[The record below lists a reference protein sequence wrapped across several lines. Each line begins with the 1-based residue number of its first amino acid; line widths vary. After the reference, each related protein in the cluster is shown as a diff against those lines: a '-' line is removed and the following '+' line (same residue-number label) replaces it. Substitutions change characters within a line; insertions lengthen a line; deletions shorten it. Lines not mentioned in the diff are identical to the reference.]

1 MDICKFEILLY
12 LESLN
17 TIETIMNKY
26 IFIILLISL
35 ITVSSCSINKIVIR
49 QMEPILQQS
58 SNALYEESDL
68 QLAEQALAANLKL
81 VEGLLKN
88 DPTNEE
94 LLLLLAQGYAGYALG
109 FVEDIDSERAKLF
122 YLRARDFALR
132 VLRKDQAFLNAE
144 NNNLETLTKVVNTY
158 DVSKVAPLFW
168 AGFAGAGYIN
178 LDLGNPMALLDL
190 PKIQLFMDRVE
201 AVKPSFYYGAV
212 YLYQGSV
219 LGMKP
224 IIMGGNPE
232 KAKEYFEKNL
242 ELNNKKFLL
251 AYIYM
256 AKYYAAKI
264 LDEKL
269 FDQYLKIVEEA
280 PVDIIPEMTLIT
292 QIAKYK
298 AKLLKK
304 SKEDIF

>member
-1 MDICKFEILLY
+1 MFGNNMSKKNYLILIFTLFVFSAC
-12 LESLN
+12 SLN
-17 TIETIMNKY
+17 K
-26 IFIILLISL
+26 II
-35 ITVSSCSINKIVIR
+35 IR

-58 SNALYEESDL
+58 STALYEESDL

-88 DPTNEE
+88 DPQNEQ
-94 LLLLLAQGYAGYALG
+94 LLLLLAQGYSGYALG
-109 FVEDIDSERAKLF
+109 FVEDTDPERAKVF
-122 YLRARDFALR
+122 YLRARDYALQ

-144 NNNLETLTKVVNTY
+144 QNNLDEFTTVLNTYNATKVP
-158 DVSKVAPLFW
+158 ALFW

-178 LDLGNPMALLDL
+178 LDLGNPMALMDL
-190 PKIQLFMDRVE
+190 PKVQLMMDRVE
-201 AVKPSFYYGAV
+201 AVDASYYYGAV

-224 IIMGGNPE
+224 VIMGGNPE

-242 ELNNKKFLL
+242 ELNNKNFLL

-256 AKYYAAKI
+256 AKYYAAKT

-269 FDQYLKIVEEA
+269 YDQYIKTVIDTSIDVL
-280 PVDIIPEMTLIT
+280 PEMRLIN
-292 QIAKYK
+292 QIAKRK
-298 AKLLKK
+298 SELLIR

>member
-1 MDICKFEILLY
+1 
-12 LESLN
+12 
-17 TIETIMNKY
+17 MNKFY
-26 IFIILLISL
+26 LLILLILVVTL
-35 ITVSSCSINKIVIR
+35 ISCSMNQIIIR

-68 QLAEQALAANLKL
+68 QIAEQALASNLKL

-88 DPTNEE
+88 DPQNEE

-109 FVEDIDSERAKLF
+109 FVEDVNPERAKLF
-122 YLRARDFALR
+122 YLRARDYALK
-132 VLRKDQAFLNAE
+132 VLRKDKTFLNAE
-144 NNNLETLTKVVNTY
+144 NNSLEALAKVVNTY
-158 DVSKVAPLFW
+158 DASKVSPLFW
-168 AGFAGAGYIN
+168 AGFAGAGYLN
-178 LDLGNPMALLDL
+178 LDLGNPMALLDF

-201 AVKPSFYYGAV
+201 AVNPSFYYGAV

-224 IIMGGNPE
+224 VIMGGNPE

-242 ELNNKKFLL
+242 ELNDKKFLL

-256 AKYYAAKI
+256 AKYYAAKV
-264 LDEKL
+264 LDEES

-280 PVDIIPEMTLIT
+280 PVDIIPDITLIS
-292 QIAKYK
+292 QIAKRK
-298 AKLLKK
+298 AKLLFK
-304 SKEDIF
+304 SKENIF

>member
-1 MDICKFEILLY
+1 
-12 LESLN
+12 
-17 TIETIMNKY
+17 MNKH
-26 IFIILLISL
+26 IFIVLLISL
-35 ITVSSCSINKIVIR
+35 ITISSCSINKIVIR

-88 DPTNEE
+88 DPKNEE
-94 LLLLLAQGYAGYALG
+94 LLLLLAKGYAGYAMG
-109 FVEDIDSERAKLF
+109 FVEDIDPERAKLF
-122 YLRARDFALR
+122 YLRARDYALR
-132 VLRKDQAFLNAE
+132 VLRKDKAFLNAE

-168 AGFAGAGYIN
+168 AGFAGAGFIN
-178 LDLGNPMALLDL
+178 LDLGNPMALMDL
-190 PKIQLFMDRVE
+190 PKVQLFMDRVE

-242 ELNNKKFLL
+242 ELNDKKFLL

-264 LDEKL
+264 LNEEL

-280 PVDIIPEMTLIT
+280 PTDIIPEMTLIT

-298 AKLLKK
+298 AKILKK
-304 SKEDIF
+304 SQKDIF

>member
-1 MDICKFEILLY
+1 MKKTHLVLFLVFLLG
-12 LESLN
+12 
-17 TIETIMNKY
+17 I
-26 IFIILLISL
+26 
-35 ITVSSCSINKIVIR
+35 SSCSLNQIVIR

-68 QLAEQALAANLKL
+68 QLAEQALPANLKL
-81 VEGLLKN
+81 VEGLLKS
-88 DPTNEE
+88 DPENEE

-109 FVEDIDSERAKLF
+109 FVEDVDPERAKVF
-122 YLRARDFALR
+122 YLRARDYALR
-132 VLRKDQAFLNAE
+132 VLRKDNTFKEAE
-144 NNNLETLTKVVNTY
+144 NADLEVLIKVVNSY
-158 DVSKVAPLFW
+158 GVEKVPPLFW
-168 AGFAGAGYIN
+168 AGFAGAGYLN
-178 LDLGNPMALLDL
+178 LDLGNPMALMEL

-201 AVKPSFYYGAV
+201 ALEPSFYYGAV

-224 IIMGGNPE
+224 IIMGGNPQ

-242 ELNNKKFLL
+242 ELNQNKFLL

-256 AKYYAAKI
+256 AKYYAAKV
-264 LDEKL
+264 LDEEL
-269 FDQYLKIVEEA
+269 FDQYIKVVQNA

-292 QIAKYK
+292 QIAKRK
-298 AKLLKK
+298 AELLSK

>member
-1 MDICKFEILLY
+1 
-12 LESLN
+12 
-17 TIETIMNKY
+17 MNKTY
-26 IFIILLISL
+26 FNIFLTLVFI
-35 ITVSSCSINKIVIR
+35 VSSCSINQIVIR

-88 DPTNEE
+88 DPQNEK

-109 FVEDIDSERAKLF
+109 FVEDVDPERAKLF
-122 YLRARDFALR
+122 YLRARDYAMR
-132 VLRKDQAFLNAE
+132 VLQKDKAFLNAE
-144 NNNLETLTKVVNTY
+144 NNSLEELTKVVNAY
-158 DVSKVAPLFW
+158 DVSKVPALFW
-168 AGFAGAGYIN
+168 AGFSGAGYLN
-178 LDLGNPMALLDL
+178 LDLGNPMALMEL

-201 AVKPSFYYGAV
+201 ALNPAFYYGAV

-219 LGMKP
+219 LGMTP

-232 KAKEYFEKNL
+232 RAKEYFKKNL
-242 ELNNKKFLL
+242 ELNQKKFLL

-256 AKYYAAKI
+256 AKYYAAKV
-264 LDEKL
+264 LDEDL
-269 FDQYLKIVEEA
+269 FDQYIKIVEEA
-280 PVDIIPEMTLIT
+280 PVDIIPEMTLIS
-292 QIAKYK
+292 QIAKHK
-298 AKLLKK
+298 AELLIK

>member
-1 MDICKFEILLY
+1 
-12 LESLN
+12 
-17 TIETIMNKY
+17 MNKY
-26 IFIILLISL
+26 SL
-35 ITVSSCSINKIVIR
+35 ITLLMLILSISSCSLNQIVIR

-88 DPTNEE
+88 DPENEK
-94 LLLLLAQGYAGYALG
+94 LLLLLAQGYSGYALG
-109 FVEDIDSERAKLF
+109 FIEDTDPDRAKVF
-122 YLRARDFALR
+122 YSRARDYALT
-132 VLRKDQAFLNAE
+132 VLRKDKAFKEAE
-144 NNNLETLTKVVNTY
+144 NADFEKLSKVVNSY
-158 DVSKVAPLFW
+158 GDEKVPPLFW
-168 AGFAGAGYIN
+168 AGFAGAGYLN
-178 LDLGNPMALLDL
+178 LDLGNPMALMEL

-201 AVKPSFYYGAV
+201 AVEPSFYYGAV

-224 IIMGGNPE
+224 IMMGGNPQ

-242 ELNNKKFLL
+242 ELNQKKFLL

-256 AKYYAAKI
+256 AKYYAAKV
-264 LDEKL
+264 LNEEL
-269 FDQYLKIVEEA
+269 FDQYIKTVQDA
-280 PVDIIPEMTLIT
+280 PVDILPEMTLIS
-292 QIAKYK
+292 QIAKRK
-298 AKLLKK
+298 AELLIK

>member
-1 MDICKFEILLY
+1 
-12 LESLN
+12 
-17 TIETIMNKY
+17 
-26 IFIILLISL
+26 
-35 ITVSSCSINKIVIR
+35 
-49 QMEPILQQS
+49 MEPILQQS
-58 SNALYEESDL
+58 SNALYEESDM

-88 DPTNEE
+88 DPKNEE

-109 FVEDIDSERAKLF
+109 FVEDIDPERAKLF
-122 YLRARDFALR
+122 YLRARDYALR
-132 VLRKDQAFLNAE
+132 VLRKDQAFVNAE
-144 NNNLETLTKVVNTY
+144 NNNLELLIKVVNAY
-158 DVSKVAPLFW
+158 DVSKVSPLFW
-168 AGFAGAGYIN
+168 AGFAGAGYLN
-178 LDLGNPMALLDL
+178 LDLGNPMALLEL

-201 AVKPSFYYGAV
+201 TLKPSFYYGAV

-224 IIMGGNPE
+224 IMMGGNPE

-242 ELNNKKFLL
+242 ELNDKKFLL

-264 LDEKL
+264 LDEEL

-304 SKEDIF
+304 SKENIF